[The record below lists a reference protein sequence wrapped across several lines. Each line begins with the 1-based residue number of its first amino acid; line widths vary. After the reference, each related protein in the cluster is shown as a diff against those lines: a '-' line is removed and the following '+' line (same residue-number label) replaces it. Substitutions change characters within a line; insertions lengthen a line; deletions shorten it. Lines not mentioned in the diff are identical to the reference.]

1 MSTTTT
7 KQIMESRQDPAI
19 EAYRLGLLS
28 DARGLTRD
36 QMFGQSVQ
44 DLKREGV
51 LNPVTNLPYTDEE
64 IFERLGSVAQVGEVG
79 DENYVAPVGPQMDL
93 IQGVTTDQIYSPPD
107 YQVQELT
114 DSEKAAIGMAAK
126 DIGAYQPY
134 LTSGSQSLQAGTGA
148 IADSALPY
156 MQQGIAALSGSADQF
171 DPSGIAAYMNPF
183 TEDVIESSIADLE
196 RTQNR
201 REAQTR
207 NRLAAEAVA
216 RGAFSGE
223 AGRRRADDQTL
234 IPMQEEF
241 DRNVASTVANLRLQ
255 GYTDA
260 AARAQDAFERA
271 KGRTQ
276 QASQLYGSI
285 GEGIG
290 GLGGRLGQ
298 LGIQQAGLGELRT
311 GLGSQDLQ
319 NLMSTGALKRGV
331 DQAGLDALRMSN
343 LQAYSQPY
351 QQYGFLS
358 DIYSG
363 IPTSSS
369 TITATSAP
377 QTSPFQSALGL
388 GIAGL
393 SAASGAQRAGLL

>member
-156 MQQGIAALSGSADQF
+156 MQQGISALAGSADQF
-171 DPSGIAAYMNPF
+171 DPSGIAAYMSPY
-183 TEDVIESSIADLE
+183 EDDAVQQALADITRQGEIQRTQLDANAVASGAFGGSRQGIADAEL
-196 RTQNR
+196 
-201 REAQTR
+201 TR
-207 NRLAAEAVA
+207 NVLEQQGRTAADM
-216 RGAFSGE
+216 
-223 AGRRRADDQTL
+223 RRT
-234 IPMQEEF
+234 
-241 DRNVASTVANLRLQ
+241 
-255 GYTDA
+255 GYESA

-276 QASQLYGSI
+276 QAAQLYGSI

>member
-1 MSTTTT
+1 MASGAFGG
-7 KQIMESRQDPAI
+7 SR
-19 EAYRLGLLS
+19 
-28 DARGLTRD
+28 
-36 QMFGQSVQ
+36 
-44 DLKREGV
+44 
-51 LNPVTNLPYTDEE
+51 
-64 IFERLGSVAQVGEVG
+64 
-79 DENYVAPVGPQMDL
+79 
-93 IQGVTTDQIYSPPD
+93 
-107 YQVQELT
+107 
-114 DSEKAAIGMAAK
+114 
-126 DIGAYQPY
+126 
-134 LTSGSQSLQAGTGA
+134 
-148 IADSALPY
+148 
-156 MQQGIAALSGSADQF
+156 QGIADAEL
-171 DPSGIAAYMNPF
+171 
-183 TEDVIESSIADLE
+183 
-196 RTQNR
+196 
-201 REAQTR
+201 TR
-207 NRLAAEAVA
+207 NVLEQQGRTAADM
-216 RGAFSGE
+216 
-223 AGRRRADDQTL
+223 RRT
-234 IPMQEEF
+234 
-241 DRNVASTVANLRLQ
+241 
-255 GYTDA
+255 GYESA

>member
-156 MQQGIAALSGSADQF
+156 MQQGISALAGSADQF
-171 DPSGIAAYMNPF
+171 DPSGIAAYMSPY
-183 TEDVIESSIADLE
+183 EDDAVQQALADITRQGEIQRTQLDANAVASGAFGGARQGIADAEL
-196 RTQNR
+196 
-201 REAQTR
+201 TR
-207 NRLAAEAVA
+207 NVLEQQGRTAADM
-216 RGAFSGE
+216 
-223 AGRRRADDQTL
+223 RRT
-234 IPMQEEF
+234 
-241 DRNVASTVANLRLQ
+241 
-255 GYTDA
+255 GYESA

>member
-1 MSTTTT
+1 MSTTTTT

-156 MQQGIAALSGSADQF
+156 MQQGISALAGSADQF
-171 DPSGIAAYMNPF
+171 DPSGIAAYMSPY
-183 TEDVIESSIADLE
+183 EDDAVQQALADITRQGEIQRTQLDANAVASGAFGGSRQGIADAEL
-196 RTQNR
+196 
-201 REAQTR
+201 TR
-207 NRLAAEAVA
+207 NVLEQQGRTAADM
-216 RGAFSGE
+216 
-223 AGRRRADDQTL
+223 RRT
-234 IPMQEEF
+234 
-241 DRNVASTVANLRLQ
+241 
-255 GYTDA
+255 GYESA

>member
-1 MSTTTT
+1 MSTTTTT
-7 KQIMESRQDPAI
+7 KQIMESPLDPAI

-156 MQQGIAALSGSADQF
+156 MQQGISALAGSADQF
-171 DPSGIAAYMNPF
+171 DPSGIAAYMSPY
-183 TEDVIESSIADLE
+183 EDDAVQQALADITRQGEIQRTQLDANAVASGAFGGSRQGIADAEL
-196 RTQNR
+196 
-201 REAQTR
+201 TR
-207 NRLAAEAVA
+207 NVLEQQGRTAADM
-216 RGAFSGE
+216 
-223 AGRRRADDQTL
+223 RRT
-234 IPMQEEF
+234 
-241 DRNVASTVANLRLQ
+241 
-255 GYTDA
+255 GYESA

>member
-36 QMFGQSVQ
+36 QMFGQSIQ

-156 MQQGIAALSGSADQF
+156 MQQGISALAGSADQF
-171 DPSGIAAYMNPF
+171 DPSGIAAYMSPY
-183 TEDVIESSIADLE
+183 EDDAVQQALADITRQGEIQRTQLDANAVASGAFGGSRQGIADAEL
-196 RTQNR
+196 
-201 REAQTR
+201 TR
-207 NRLAAEAVA
+207 NVLEQQGRTAADM
-216 RGAFSGE
+216 
-223 AGRRRADDQTL
+223 RRT
-234 IPMQEEF
+234 
-241 DRNVASTVANLRLQ
+241 
-255 GYTDA
+255 GYESA